1 MTLREYLDKNA
12 MSPLDFSRLVK
23 ISNTAIYKYLK
34 GRKPQRRLAF
44 KIEKATNGEVSAR
57 ELLGEH
63 LS

>member
-12 MSPLDFSRLVK
+12 ISPLEFSRLVN

-44 KIEKATNGEVSAR
+44 QIEKATNGQVSAKQ
-57 ELLGEH
+57 LLGEH